1 MMEVFKYW
9 LLSSVDDDE
18 VYELEIVRKFK
29 SHNVIKERV
38 ELYKDFTINLL
49 HYIYES
55 YLGSEFIKT
64 EHDQRGHFTWAYGK
78 VLEEFE
84 DEGIDF
90 YNNDDLFE
98 YFYVYF
104 KDQFYNMKKIEDFKY
119 YHKFWLDIFDLSKN
133 KQRKKFEVLLQIYEI
148 FDESLVPNPTTSLML
163 I

>member
-1 MMEVFKYW
+1 MEVFKYW
-9 LLSSVDDDE
+9 LLSSIDDEE

-49 HYIYES
+49 HYIYDS
-55 YLGSEFIKT
+55 YLGSEFIKS
-64 EHDQRGHFTWAYGK
+64 EQDQRGHFTWAYGK

-104 KDQFYNMKKIEDFKY
+104 KDQFYDMKKIEDFTY

-148 FDESLVPNPTTSLML
+148 FDESLMPCSTNSLLL

>member
-1 MMEVFKYW
+1 MEVFKYW

-38 ELYKDFTINLL
+38 ELYKDFTVNLL
-49 HYIYES
+49 HYIYDS
-55 YLGSEFIKT
+55 YLGSEFIRT
-64 EHDQRGHFTWAYGK
+64 EHDKRGHFTWAYGK
-78 VLEEFE
+78 VLDEFE

-90 YNNDDLFE
+90 YGNDDLFE

-104 KDQFYNMKKIEDFKY
+104 KDQFYDMKKIENFNY
-119 YHKFWLDIFDLSKN
+119 YYKFWLDIFDLSKN

-148 FDESLVPNPTTSLML
+148 FDDSLISDKSSSLIL
-163 I
+163 F